1 MSNNERF
8 NIEKKYLQKVQR
20 RIEAEKIYQNKE
32 FEDVPQQYKG
42 RYSDVK
48 WGDEDLVEHLQSM
61 ILKAL
66 KKLNNLEKNPYF
78 GRIDFQRTGENE
90 AEKIYIG
97 KTTLTDDNMVDALV
111 TDWRSPIC
119 TLYYDQSLGKVSYDA
134 PQGKISGTLNLKSQI
149 MIKDGE
155 LISVRD
161 TDLVTDDEL
170 LIPYLSTNADS
181 RLKNIVASIQAEQN
195 AIIRRSMKKNI
206 IVQGVAGSGKTTVA
220 LHRAAYLIYNEDK
233 YNADNFMIIGPNK
246 YFLNYISA
254 LLPDLDTENINQ
266 YTYEDFAAEFLDN
279 SVNIKTDL
287 PSLNISSQ
295 KALKYKTTLE
305 YKNLLDLYITDYIT
319 SVISQGIYV
328 DQYEVISSEKI
339 QEYFKNLKGAP
350 LNIFIQN
357 LKKTLSKRI
366 KDNHEKIFD
375 EIKKQFAEDMKKFSK
390 ESEEFKKLSTRLDTI
405 KKELQKGC
413 STVIKNYFKPLTIS
427 SINLYKN
434 FISSLTEVPGLDS
447 KELLIFKKQSLEQ
460 IKEKKFCFEEIPAV
474 MYLDMILNGNERSEF
489 RKIAHVIIDEAQD
502 LGMFHYFMLS
512 NVFKQATFSIFG
524 DLAQSIYPTRG
535 IDSWEDVNKKIFS
548 SNCDLLLLS
557 KSYRTT
563 IEITENANAI
573 LKQIRLAQA
582 LPVIRNGIPVTYA
595 KTEPENYVDF
605 ILDTIDDFKKKS
617 YQSIGII
624 CKSSEECK
632 MLKEIL
638 DVHNINVS
646 LISNEESEYIGGI
659 SLLTS
664 ELSKGL
670 EFDGVIVTDA
680 SEKCYSSNSQNDLK
694 LLYVSSTRA
703 LHELRIFYSDELNL
717 ALSENVANLSQSKLI
732 RKQ

>member
-220 LHRAAYLIYNEDK
+220 LH
-233 YNADNFMIIGPNK
+233 
-246 YFLNYISA
+246 
-254 LLPDLDTENINQ
+254 
-266 YTYEDFAAEFLDN
+266 
-279 SVNIKTDL
+279 
-287 PSLNISSQ
+287 
-295 KALKYKTTLE
+295 
-305 YKNLLDLYITDYIT
+305 
-319 SVISQGIYV
+319 
-328 DQYEVISSEKI
+328 
-339 QEYFKNLKGAP
+339 
-350 LNIFIQN
+350 
-357 LKKTLSKRI
+357 
-366 KDNHEKIFD
+366 
-375 EIKKQFAEDMKKFSK
+375 
-390 ESEEFKKLSTRLDTI
+390 
-405 KKELQKGC
+405 
-413 STVIKNYFKPLTIS
+413 
-427 SINLYKN
+427 
-434 FISSLTEVPGLDS
+434 
-447 KELLIFKKQSLEQ
+447 
-460 IKEKKFCFEEIPAV
+460 
-474 MYLDMILNGNERSEF
+474 
-489 RKIAHVIIDEAQD
+489 
-502 LGMFHYFMLS
+502 
-512 NVFKQATFSIFG
+512 
-524 DLAQSIYPTRG
+524 
-535 IDSWEDVNKKIFS
+535 
-548 SNCDLLLLS
+548 
-557 KSYRTT
+557 
-563 IEITENANAI
+563 
-573 LKQIRLAQA
+573 
-582 LPVIRNGIPVTYA
+582 
-595 KTEPENYVDF
+595 
-605 ILDTIDDFKKKS
+605 
-617 YQSIGII
+617 
-624 CKSSEECK
+624 
-632 MLKEIL
+632 
-638 DVHNINVS
+638 
-646 LISNEESEYIGGI
+646 
-659 SLLTS
+659 
-664 ELSKGL
+664 
-670 EFDGVIVTDA
+670 
-680 SEKCYSSNSQNDLK
+680 
-694 LLYVSSTRA
+694 
-703 LHELRIFYSDELNL
+703 
-717 ALSENVANLSQSKLI
+717 
-732 RKQ
+732 